1 MWTAVGSFL
10 LISLCVSENGSSI
23 LKERGVQVTHVH
35 LLSSEKHCK
44 QACKGPTASGNL
56 HCWSVLYQSRCVLLR
71 CPQLSACQNAST
83 QDVKELMGEFVIR
96 KRRDHEGAL
105 QTNNTGKSAGEQELL
120 NKTRLAETET
130 KVPLLPKAPERKV
143 AEGTAVSTTTTVT
156 STIAAISQ
164 GRGIAITTA
173 SNNVTTTHGNT
184 TRGIPNVTSGPST
197 PPQKPSLPPT
207 SFHLTESA
215 ITVNS
220 TSSSKGTQTSKLTL
234 GAANTTETP
243 PRTIPTSFATAANN
257 PVLPITLKTGMA
269 TGVLIPVN
277 SSSVGMSSSRSPVN
291 SSTNAAAQNPPAS
304 ATQNSLTTATQ
315 NLSASTTQNP
325 LTTATQ
331 NLSASTTQ
339 NPLTTATQNLSASTT
354 QNPLTTATPNP
365 PASTATGISQ
375 TTKRPTTV
383 ATKSAELTTIV
394 KTTPDRVT
402 PRVTAKG
409 AETTTTAEQPA
420 SATSQ
425 PVLVTT
431 YTNPLSVF
439 ATKSPVAPP
448 KSVTINQGQD
458 QQDTGSEGS
467 YRPVDVSLLL
477 AVLLFGVLFF
487 VTIVVLFVIQAYE
500 SYRKKDYTQVDYLIN
515 GMYADSEM

>member
-56 HCWSVLYQSRCVLLR
+56 YCWSVLYQSRCVLLR
-71 CPQLSACQNAST
+71 CPQLSACQNASA

-143 AEGTAVSTTTTVT
+143 AEGTAVSTTTTAT

-164 GRGIAITTA
+164 GRAIAITTA

-184 TRGIPNVTSGPST
+184 TLGIPNVTSGPSI

-207 SFHLTESA
+207 PFHLTESA

-220 TSSSKGTQTSKLTL
+220 TSSSKGAQTSNLTL
-234 GAANTTETP
+234 GAANTTETT
-243 PRTIPTSFATAANN
+243 PRTIPTTFATAANN
-257 PVLPITLKTGMA
+257 PVLPTTHKTGMA
-269 TGVLIPVN
+269 TGTLVPVN
-277 SSSVGMSSSRSPVN
+277 SSSVGSSSRSPVN
-291 SSTNAAAQNPPAS
+291 SSSNAAAQNPPAS

-315 NLSASTTQNP
+315 NSLTTATQNSLTTATQNSLTTATQNPPSSTTQHP

-331 NLSASTTQ
+331 N
-339 NPLTTATQNLSASTT
+339 
-354 QNPLTTATPNP
+354 P
-365 PASTATGISQ
+365 PASKATGISQ

-409 AETTTTAEQPA
+409 AETTTAAEQPA

-448 KSVTINQGQD
+448 KSVTINHGQD

>member
-44 QACKGPTASGNL
+44 QACKGPTAS
-56 HCWSVLYQSRCVLLR
+56 
-71 CPQLSACQNAST
+71 
-83 QDVKELMGEFVIR
+83 EFVIR

-105 QTNNTGKSAGEQELL
+105 QTNNTGKSVGEQELL

-143 AEGTAVSTTTTVT
+143 AEGTAVSTTTTAT

-164 GRGIAITTA
+164 GRATAITTA

-197 PPQKPSLPPT
+197 PPQKPLLPPT
-207 SFHLTESA
+207 PFHLTESA

-220 TSSSKGTQTSKLTL
+220 TSSSKGAQTSKLTL

-269 TGVLIPVN
+269 TGTLVPVN
-277 SSSVGMSSSRSPVN
+277 SSSVGSSSRSPVN
-291 SSTNAAAQNPPAS
+291 SSSNAAAQNPPAS

-331 NLSASTTQ
+331 NPT
-339 NPLTTATQNLSASTT
+339 
-354 QNPLTTATPNP
+354 
-365 PASTATGISQ
+365 ASTATGISQ

-394 KTTPDRVT
+394 KTTPDRVM

-409 AETTTTAEQPA
+409 AETTTAAEQPA
-420 SATSQ
+420 SATRQ

-431 YTNPLSVF
+431 YINPLSVF

>member
-56 HCWSVLYQSRCVLLR
+56 YCWSVLYQSHCVLLR

-143 AEGTAVSTTTTVT
+143 AEGTAVSTTTTAT

-164 GRGIAITTA
+164 GRATAITTA

-184 TRGIPNVTSGPST
+184 TLGIPNVTSGPST

-207 SFHLTESA
+207 PFHLTESA

-220 TSSSKGTQTSKLTL
+220 TSSSKGAQTSKLTL
-234 GAANTTETP
+234 GVAKTTET

-257 PVLPITLKTGMA
+257 PVLPTTNKTGMA
-269 TGVLIPVN
+269 TGTLVPVS
-277 SSSVGMSSSRSPVN
+277 SSSVGSSSRSPVN
-291 SSTNAAAQNPPAS
+291 SSSNAATPNPPAS
-304 ATQNSLTTATQ
+304 ATQSSLATATQ
-315 NLSASTTQNP
+315 NLPT
-325 LTTATQ
+325 
-331 NLSASTTQ
+331 
-339 NPLTTATQNLSASTT
+339 
-354 QNPLTTATPNP
+354 
-365 PASTATGISQ
+365 STATGISQ
-375 TTKRPTTV
+375 TTKRPSTV

-402 PRVTAKG
+402 PRVAAKG
-409 AETTTTAEQPA
+409 AETTTAAEQPV